1 MSQQESNN
9 DFFSYQGT
17 IGRKNYAINMLILL
31 ALVVGLSLIK
41 VETFAPYITYNFLY
55 TVLAF
60 MISML
65 KFVAIMAMLS
75 VVYRRIADFSRNKP
89 ESFKILMNRT
99 FVILFAFPILYD
111 FCIRFFID
119 IIPALQSI
127 LDLITIF
134 ILYPLALIA
143 AIIFGFIKNK

>member
-31 ALVVGLSLIK
+31 ALVIGLSLIK

-55 TVLAF
+55 SVLAF

-75 VVYRRIADFSRNKP
+75 VVYRRIADFSTNKP

-99 FVILFAFPILYD
+99 FVVLFVFPILYD

-119 IIPALQSI
+119 IIPTLQSI
-127 LDLITIF
+127 LDLMTIF

>member
-31 ALVVGLSLIK
+31 ALVIGLSLIK

-55 TVLAF
+55 LVLAF

-75 VVYRRIADFSRNKP
+75 VVYRRIADFSTNKP

-99 FVILFAFPILYD
+99 FVVLFVFPILYD

-119 IIPALQSI
+119 IIPTLQSI
-127 LDLITIF
+127 LDLMTIF